1 MPFRPTVLIAL
12 LFASMAPSTPHA
24 GEWAKLAE
32 DGVHDPNGPAIGL
45 LQQPGDA
52 LPNLPGD
59 TAGNQVHWIKALR
72 TGVIQPR
79 PNLDPA
85 REDRRLDKDIYLDL
99 YGSMPSVRFP
109 HLAHTEW
116 LDCTNCHD
124 HLFLPKRGA
133 NNISMFL
140 ILQGQQCGVC
150 HGAVAFPLTECSRCH
165 SVPNNQ
171 AQRIVAAIEAE
182 EAKRSAADG
191 DKAAAP
197 TTNSESPSKTPTDGG
212 KAKTK

>member
-1 MPFRPTVLIAL
+1 MLSSATAW
-12 LFASMAPSTPHA
+12 S
-24 GEWAKLAE
+24 GEWAKLSE
-32 DGVHDPNGPAIGL
+32 DGVHDPRGPAIGL

-52 LPNLPGD
+52 LSNLPGD
-59 TAGNQVHWIKALR
+59 GAGNQVHWIKALR
-72 TGVIQPR
+72 SGVIRPR
-79 PNLDPA
+79 PNIDPA

-124 HLFLPKRGA
+124 QLFLPKRGA
-133 NNISMFL
+133 NGISMFL

-165 SVPNNQ
+165 SVRNHI
-171 AQRIVAAIEAE
+171 AQRIVAELEAE
-182 EAKRSAADG
+182 EAR
-191 DKAAAP
+191 KAAGGGSKEAGSADAP
-197 TTNSESPSKTPTDGG
+197 RGAPAKPPKDARGG
-212 KAKTK
+212 AR

>member
-1 MPFRPTVLIAL
+1 MLCASIAT
-12 LFASMAPSTPHA
+12 AHSGNWT
-24 GEWAKLAE
+24 KLSE
-32 DGVHDPNGPAIGL
+32 DGVHDPRGPAIEL
-45 LQQPGDA
+45 LQYPGDA
-52 LPNLPGD
+52 LSNLPSD
-59 TAGNQVHWIKALR
+59 TAGNEVDWIRALR
-72 TGVIQPR
+72 AGVIQPR
-79 PNLDPA
+79 PSIDPD

-116 LDCTNCHD
+116 LDCSNCHD

-165 SVPNNQ
+165 SVPNHE
-171 AQRIVAAIEAE
+171 AQRIVAAIEAAE
-182 EAKRSAADG
+182 KEKQAGASDGAVKRRDAGTAGPRKD
-191 DKAAAP
+191 
-197 TTNSESPSKTPTDGG
+197 SPNAG
-212 KAKTK
+212 KQQ